1 MKTKRAEPTDARIA
15 VRLGRVHAVHSH
27 HHLQERPMMAP
38 AAASFLHAFHVF

>member
-15 VRLGRVHAVHSH
+15 VRLGRVPVHSH